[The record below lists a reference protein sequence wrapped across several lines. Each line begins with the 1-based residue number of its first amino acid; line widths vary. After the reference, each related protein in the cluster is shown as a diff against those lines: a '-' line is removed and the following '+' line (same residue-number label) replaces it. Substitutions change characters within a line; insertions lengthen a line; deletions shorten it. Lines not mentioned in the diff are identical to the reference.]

1 MLSYFNEVDQMVV
14 LVMRT
19 DGLEEL
25 SEWSMLPGGELPVGH
40 IESGL
45 GHLLEEGIL
54 GQVILPVDAVLAGIH
69 LHIRRPGGEDMVV
82 LLDVVD
88 LGHLEDILL
97 GIGVEGTGESD
108 IVHCR
113 FRCLVDFLDE
123 GVDRSVDVSPDVTGV
138 IVSFRDVD
146 GLHHLTGLLRD
157 EGEIWSATFLGM
169 VIYYYYVHT
178 LQSIPDSDEVSFTSD
193 GEDVMLLGI
202 EVLVVWNPLE
212 LCEAVDD
219 ARRPYIEV

>member
-25 SEWSMLPGGELPVGH
+25 SERSMLPGGELPVGH

-69 LHIRRPGGEDMVV
+69 VHIRRPGGEDLVV
-82 LLDVVD
+82 LLDVVY

-108 IVHCR
+108 IVHCG
-113 FRCLVDFLDE
+113 FGGLTYLLCEGIDRC
-123 GVDRSVDVSPDVTGV
+123 VDVHSLGSRVP
-138 IVSFRDVD
+138 VSSGDVD
-146 GLHHLTGLLRD
+146 SLHHLTCLLGD
-157 EGEIWSATFLGM
+157 EGE
-169 VIYYYYVHT
+169 
-178 LQSIPDSDEVSFTSD
+178 
-193 GEDVMLLGI
+193 
-202 EVLVVWNPLE
+202 VW
-212 LCEAVDD
+212 
-219 ARRPYIEV
+219 